1 MTIPNSAERQAPP
14 IRVAIINIT
23 GVVAEILTKFIRQ
36 QPDMVMVDNTAVPG
50 NVPPT
55 LGERTDVMVIGAPYL
70 YPPPAICDSLWR
82 SFPLLKV
89 LVLMPSG
96 DTGMVY
102 WLNVRQHRLN
112 TVSARSVVSRIRHIH
127 RRGLIVD

>member
-1 MTIPNSAERQAPP
+1 MTIANGAKRQAPP
-14 IRVAIINIT
+14 IRVSIVNIT
-23 GVVAEILTKFIRQ
+23 GVVLEILTNYIRQ
-36 QPDMVMVDNTAVPG
+36 QADMVLVDDPHRSGELPTA
-50 NVPPT
+50 

-70 YPPPAICDSLWR
+70 YPPPEICDGLWR

-102 WLNVRQHRLN
+102 WLNVRQRRLH
-112 TVSARSVVSRIRHIH
+112 T
-127 RRGLIVD
+127 L